1 MRTFSIEIKEELAR
15 VVSIDAEDENEALA
29 KVYQLYRG
37 EEIVLDWDDFVNVD
51 FCVMAQRHG
60 SVMKCAANE

>member
-15 VVSIDAEDENEALA
+15 VVLVDAEDENEALA

-37 EEIVLDWDDFVNVD
+37 EEIVLDYEDFVDVE
-51 FCVMAQRHG
+51 F
-60 SVMKCAANE
+60 SVF